1 MTLNELEMDRNEQFF
16 SYHFLPNVPK
26 NLVKNKQKNINTDHK
41 SFFLNTSLMMKMEG
55 KNMYSKV

>member
-1 MTLNELEMDRNEQFF
+1 MTLNELEMDRNEQFL

-26 NLVKNKQKNINTDHK
+26 NHVKKIKNINTDHK